1 MQEIKVQLHSNLDGE
16 GTEQVFPAGRVV
28 VGRRMDCDLVLD
40 PRHALA
46 SGRHLVIEYDGVN
59 LFVEDLDSTNGT
71 IVNGARLT
79 GRVAIEPG
87 DRVVIGKGGPV
98 LAAELVGPQVD
109 LLETI
114 DGEGLNLE
122 TTFPGT
128 VAIPDPPAHRE
139 AKDSNATTSSFPS
152 IEVTKPA
159 SVEGPP
165 APGAAPAPRPRSSA
179 PPSKVEPE
187 QPPKGKSEKK
197 PVGLRTMSS
206 MVQAA
211 AKRERRLAIAVVLLI
226 VAFGAASFYFLRR
239 EARDSAELA
248 EIRTET
254 GRLAADASRAKAPT
268 DDFQAVLE
276 SVAESVYV
284 VIKRTEREGDSTRI
298 VESGSGTAFSI
309 RQGFL
314 GTNGHVADLFRSL
327 APGETLIARSN
338 ALPSVDLRIVGVKVH
353 PGYKGFSDLVARIRP
368 YDKSSSEVLTLPPAY
383 DVALFEVHP
392 DDVQKQ
398 AAPLP
403 LAPDER
409 VYALRAGQPVAFVG
423 FPAEGL
429 IRGGT
434 DLVRP
439 SAKTALGSIN
449 RVIDPFFG
457 RADDVSLAHC
467 LEYNIEV
474 VGGASGSPI
483 VNARGEVVGLINAGD
498 VISELESGRVG
509 IGGTSYG
516 PRADTIRALVEGRA
530 DLAWT
535 KLRPRIVARMLQIFQ
550 DGSGELEEHADQV
563 GIKVLEI
570 AAASIDLPTEGHYS
584 RTFRGEVELR
594 KPGRQYLVIPSGDKG
609 LRAIVAVANGVPI
622 GFQMKGSAR
631 VDRERLIDRF
641 DANEPISTVD
651 VRLIDPNVAGETLRI
666 EFQSAADEF
675 FEPGT
680 VSVFVLRVD

>member
-1 MQEIKVQLHSNLDGE
+1 MQEIKVQLHSDLDE
-16 GTEQVFPAGRVV
+16 ESTEQVFPVGRVV
-28 VGRRMDCDLVLD
+28 VGRRLDCDLVLD

-46 SGRHLVIEYDGVN
+46 SGRHLALEYDGASLV
-59 LFVEDLDSTNGT
+59 VEDLDSTNGT
-71 IVNGARLT
+71 MVNGARLT
-79 GRVAIEPG
+79 GRMALAPE

-98 LAAELVGPQVD
+98 LVAEVIGAHVD
-109 LLETI
+109 LLDTI

-122 TTFPGT
+122 TTFPGST
-128 VAIPDPPAHRE
+128 PIPDPSASRSVS
-139 AKDSNATTSSFPS
+139 DSRAATSSFPD
-152 IEVTKPA
+152 IEATKPV
-159 SVEGPP
+159 SFEGPP
-165 APGAAPAPRPRSSA
+165 PPPQETPLKPG
-179 PPSKVEPE
+179 
-187 QPPKGKSEKK
+187 KK
-197 PVGLRTMSS
+197 PVGLRTMGS

-211 AKRERRLAIAVVLLI
+211 AKRERRLGIVLVLLI
-226 VAFGAASFYFLRR
+226 VAFGAAIFYFLRR
-239 EARDSAELA
+239 EAQDAAEMA
-248 EIRTET
+248 RIRTET
-254 GRLAADASRAKAPT
+254 GRLADDASRPRAQP

-276 SVAESVYV
+276 TVAESVYI

-309 RQGFL
+309 REGFL
-314 GTNGHVADLFRSL
+314 GTNGHVADLFAEL

-338 ALPSVDLRIVGVKVH
+338 ALPSVDLRIVGVKAH
-353 PGYKGFSDLVARIRP
+353 PGYAGFSDLLERIRP
-368 YDKSSSEVLTLPPAY
+368 YDKSSREVLTLPPAY

-392 DDVQKQ
+392 GDVTKQ

-403 LAPDER
+403 LAPVER
-409 VYALRAGQPVAFVG
+409 VYALRSGQPVAFVG

-429 IRGGT
+429 IRSGT

-483 VNARGEVVGLINAGD
+483 VNGRGEVVGLINAGD

-516 PRADTIRALVEGRA
+516 PRSDTIRALVEGRA
-530 DLAWT
+530 HASWAQ
-535 KLRPRIVARMLQIFQ
+535 LRPRIAARMLQIFR
-550 DGSGELEEHADQV
+550 DGSGELKEHAGQV
-563 GIKVLEI
+563 GTQALKL
-570 AAASIDLPTEGHYS
+570 AAASIGLPTEGNYS
-584 RTFRGEVELR
+584 WTFEGEVEFK
-594 KPGRQYLVIPSGDKG
+594 KPGRQSLAVPTGKKG
-609 LRAIVAVANGVPI
+609 LRAIVASANGVPI
-622 GFQMKGSAR
+622 GFQMSGSAR

-641 DANEPISTVD
+641 RTDEPMTTVD
-651 VRLIDPNVAGETLRI
+651 VRLVNPNVADETVRI
-666 EFQSAADEF
+666 EFESAEDEF
-675 FEPGT
+675 FEPGK